1 MNHTGLSTLIMI
13 DMYKDIHEQLLGK
26 TNFLLLLNIFKPTI
40 YFKTVLWWKFAL
52 SYRFF
57 SMDVMF
63 GYLSFN
69 GLSYK
74 WRNEM
79 LMVSPL

>member
-13 DMYKDIHEQLLGK
+13 DMYTDIHEQLLGK

-40 YFKTVLWWKFAL
+40 YFNTVLWWKCAL
-52 SYRFF
+52 SYGFF

-74 WRNEM
+74 LSNEM